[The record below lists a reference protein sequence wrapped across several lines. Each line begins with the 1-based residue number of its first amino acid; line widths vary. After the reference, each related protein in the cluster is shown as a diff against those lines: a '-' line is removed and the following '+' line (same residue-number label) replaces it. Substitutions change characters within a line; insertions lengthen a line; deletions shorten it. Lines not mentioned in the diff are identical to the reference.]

1 MPGYENRPKRAPP
14 RRPILATRPPHAQA
28 HGRPPGS
35 SKCGKNQRGTTA
47 YASIGSVAG
56 RSGSRFPRP
65 APPAP
70 LSGDHDLEFDDF
82 AGVTPLSCH
91 LPILAAADRML
102 APRNRRLQRWRAKH
116 DIFGQWRGQQVSVA
130 RRQSV
135 VRHSASVAAKQPVHA
150 FRPSGFRP
158 GHSDRFTMKHE
169 QDKDKDRTVTP
180 AKKNTRQDRLK
191 QALRDNLKRRK
202 SQARARGDVTMAPS
216 SRDDVTPHDG
226 SAKKPGE

>member
-1 MPGYENRPKRAPP
+1 MAEMAETGDQTKTLIYADFKGLSRPNEWCCQTGLNCRPLHYQWSALPLSYGSMPGYENRPKRAPP

-35 SKCGKNQRGTTA
+35 SKCGKNQRGTSA

-91 LPILAAADRML
+91 LPILAAAD
-102 APRNRRLQRWRAKH
+102 
-116 DIFGQWRGQQVSVA
+116 
-130 RRQSV
+130 
-135 VRHSASVAAKQPVHA
+135 
-150 FRPSGFRP
+150 
-158 GHSDRFTMKHE
+158 
-169 QDKDKDRTVTP
+169 
-180 AKKNTRQDRLK
+180 
-191 QALRDNLKRRK
+191 
-202 SQARARGDVTMAPS
+202 
-216 SRDDVTPHDG
+216 
-226 SAKKPGE
+226 